1 VRLSLKTSLSL
12 GLAASLVLLL
22 VLQWAL
28 ATWFIHR
35 LTSEQLLA
43 RLDRDAESLLSGA
56 HVDANGLLQ
65 IDPTRVSA
73 VYQRPFSGH
82 YYVVRS
88 DGQTVSSRSLWDT
101 GIAVPIVAT
110 GATTNFRDIGPEQRP
125 VLVQARGYRKQEREM
140 TIAVAEDLSELNAA
154 LLRFQL
160 TYGAVAAAVLAVL
173 LLVQRAIVSRSLR
186 PIEAVRENLARLERG
201 ETAKIETAGPPEIAP
216 LIAELNRLLAGMSKR
231 SRRSREALGNLA
243 HALKTR
249 LAVLGQVAEAPELAA
264 HVHLRETL
272 LESAADMRRFVEREL
287 KRARLIGGALPGQRV
302 DLRDEIDALVRT
314 LQSIYSDKSLDI
326 RWAVAPNAQF
336 SGDREELLELLGNL
350 LDNACKWSRG
360 RVSLDASAADG
371 IRFLIEDDG
380 PGCASAVL
388 EDLTR
393 RGFRA
398 DESKP
403 GSGLGLAIVRDIVE
417 GYGGTLV
424 FDHSPTLGGLRVEV
438 RLPSTHSG

>member
-1 VRLSLKTSLSL
+1 
-12 GLAASLVLLL
+12 
-22 VLQWAL
+22 
-28 ATWFIHR
+28 
-35 LTSEQLLA
+35 
-43 RLDRDAESLLSGA
+43 
-56 HVDANGLLQ
+56 
-65 IDPTRVSA
+65 
-73 VYQRPFSGH
+73 
-82 YYVVRS
+82 
-88 DGQTVSSRSLWDT
+88 
-101 GIAVPIVAT
+101 
-110 GATTNFRDIGPEQRP
+110 
-125 VLVQARGYRKQEREM
+125 
-140 TIAVAEDLSELNAA
+140 
-154 LLRFQL
+154 
-160 TYGAVAAAVLAVL
+160 
-173 LLVQRAIVSRSLR
+173 
-186 PIEAVRENLARLERG
+186 
-201 ETAKIETAGPPEIAP
+201 
-216 LIAELNRLLAGMSKR
+216 
-231 SRRSREALGNLA
+231 
-243 HALKTR
+243 
-249 LAVLGQVAEAPELAA
+249 
-264 HVHLRETL
+264 
-272 LESAADMRRFVEREL
+272 
-287 KRARLIGGALPGQRV
+287 PGQRV

-314 LQSIYSDKSLDI
+314 LQSIYSDKLLDI

-438 RLPSTHSG
+438 RLPS